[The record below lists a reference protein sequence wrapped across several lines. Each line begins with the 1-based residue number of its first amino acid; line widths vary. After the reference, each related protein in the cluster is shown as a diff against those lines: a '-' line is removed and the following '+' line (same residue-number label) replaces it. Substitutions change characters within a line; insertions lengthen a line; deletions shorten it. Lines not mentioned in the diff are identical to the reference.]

1 MADLNPMEQRVL
13 EALKAMGAT
22 NAEKIK
28 TADDVMKKS
37 DLAKGF
43 VGNCLTSLV
52 GKGIVKRVA
61 REKAAGYY
69 AIQQASPQA

>member
-1 MADLNPMEQRVL
+1 MELNPMESKVL
-13 EALKAMGAT
+13 EALKALGAT
-22 NAEKIK
+22 GPEKIK

-37 DLAKGF
+37 DLAKGV

-52 GKGIVKRVA
+52 GKGAVKRVA

-69 AIQQASPQA
+69 AIQQA